1 MKLIGKLLLLI
12 NHVATEMMNNMTLYP
27 AHSDAQVANAANA
40 YQHSD
45 QNITPNSS
53 ISITKRPLANA

>member
-1 MKLIGKLLLLI
+1 
-12 NHVATEMMNNMTLYP
+12 MNNMTLYP

-45 QNITPNSS
+45 LHI
-53 ISITKRPLANA
+53 ISCFMVNPGETRLTMI